1 MTARAPK
8 LPRCTYEI
16 KRQGQL
22 ELVEAG
28 QVPELAAHLVAA
40 GLDQDTATAAA
51 YVLAHHKARV
61 TTAQWSIRWVGKI
74 KKPTPAPGLVP
85 NGH

>member
-1 MTARAPK
+1 MTARGPK

-22 ELVEAG
+22 ELVEAA

-61 TTAQWSIRWVGKI
+61 TTAQWSIRWVGKV
-74 KKPTPAPGLVP
+74 KKPPPSPTLSA
-85 NGH
+85 NGN